1 MNQQIALALIP
12 YVVPSIIAL
21 LVYIYHQVF
30 HRIPQKQRDALDQL
44 ATPIVQMVEQV
55 YKNATPEEKKAAAL
69 HTIDLAFKAFGIPE
83 PDSAIINAFIES
95 AVYELNRLQPNINPL
110 PAPVPA
116 PTQGNAS

>member
-1 MNQQIALALIP
+1 MEEIMNEQVILALIP
-12 YVVPSIIAL
+12 YIVPSIIAL
-21 LVYIYHQVF
+21 IIYIYHQMF
-30 HRIPQKQRDALDQL
+30 QRLPQKQRDALDQL

-95 AVYELNRLQPNINPL
+95 AVYELNRMQPNTTPPL
-110 PAPVPA
+110 PA
-116 PTQGNAS
+116 QGSAS